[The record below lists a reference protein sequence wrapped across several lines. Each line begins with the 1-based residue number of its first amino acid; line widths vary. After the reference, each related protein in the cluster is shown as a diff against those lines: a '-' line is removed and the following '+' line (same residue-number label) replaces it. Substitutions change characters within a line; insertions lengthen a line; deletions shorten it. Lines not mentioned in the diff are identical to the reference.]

1 MYKKLKNLLEKSIK
15 DKPIAKK
22 IGESFKIIIIINAFA
37 MFIIIS
43 LLIILSSRTERLYK
57 GPYLQAEVVSNMK
70 VEIQVIDKNI
80 YKAIS
85 TEDAEKES
93 QYLKDMNV
101 EVEKFGKNF
110 DLIKNDFNGDERLIS
125 ILEKSLD
132 EADGTIKDI
141 CDLITNNQKE
151 EAINLINKTYSTEIE
166 SIEQNIENI
175 YKSSQIEAKG
185 FVSSSRIYEYLS
197 IGIIGIM
204 LLSILII
211 AITIVKLLIEMLLKG
226 IDNINSMSKNLS
238 QGILDVDNEYLNSD
252 EMGEMACDL
261 ENSIN
266 MLSDYL
272 KDQIHVL
279 ENISKGNLDIS
290 LNSSLQYT
298 GNFMPM
304 KLSLE
309 KIINSLNNSFY
320 EISKSIDLVA
330 SSSQEI
336 SATTQI
342 LSEGS
347 TNQAGVVEEL
357 LSSFHEISEQVK
369 LNAKNANGVNEF
381 ANETKQV
388 VSDGNKKMK
397 ELLVYMKE
405 ICVESNKISGIIKT
419 IRDIAEQTNLLALNA
434 AIEAARAGDAGKGFA
449 VVAEEVR
456 LLAAQSS
463 EAVKVTTELIEK
475 STDVANNGGI
485 LAQETASSLNSIVN
499 NVEQITNLIKE
510 IRQASD
516 LQSQSIMEVTIGVDQ
531 IAEVAQTNSATAEET
546 ASATEE
552 LSIQAQEIN
561 EKLELYKLKNN

>member
-110 DLIKNDFNGDERLIS
+110 DLIKNDFNGNERLIS

-266 MLSDYL
+266 MLSGYL

-357 LSSFHEISEQVK
+357 LSSFHGISEQVK

-405 ICVESNKISGIIKT
+405 ICVESNNISGIIKT

-510 IRQASD
+510 ITQASD

>member
-1 MYKKLKNLLEKSIK
+1 MYKKLKNILEKSIK

-22 IGESFKIIIIINAFA
+22 ISKSFKIIIIINAIA
-37 MFIIIS
+37 MFIIVS
-43 LLIILSSRTERLYK
+43 LLIILSSRTARLYK
-57 GPYLQAEVVSNMK
+57 GPYVQAEIVSNMK

-85 TEDAEKES
+85 TDDVEKKS

-101 EVEKFGKNF
+101 EVENFNKNF

-132 EADGTIKDI
+132 ETDATIKDI
-141 CDLITNNQKE
+141 CNLITNAKE
-151 EAINLINKTYSTEIE
+151 EEVLNLINKTYSTEIE

-175 YKSSQIEAKG
+175 YKASQIEAKG
-185 FVSSSRIYEYLS
+185 FVSSSRLYEYLS
-197 IGIIGIM
+197 MGIIGVM

-211 AITIVKLLIEMLLKG
+211 AITVIKLLIEMLLKG
-226 IDNINSMSKNLS
+226 INNIKNMSKNLS
-238 QGILDVDNEYLNSD
+238 QGILDVDNQYLNTD
-252 EMGEMACDL
+252 EMGEMASDL

-266 MLSDYL
+266 MLSSYL
-272 KDQIHVL
+272 KDETYVL
-279 ENISKGNLDIS
+279 ENISKGNLDIN
-290 LNSSLQYT
+290 LNSSLEYR
-298 GNFMPM
+298 GDFMPM
-304 KLSLE
+304 KVSLE

-320 EISKSIDLVA
+320 YISKSVDLVA

-336 SATTQI
+336 SATTQV

-369 LNAKNANGVNEF
+369 LNAKNANDVNEF
-381 ANETKQV
+381 TKETKQV
-388 VSDGNKKMK
+388 VSDGNKKMQ

-405 ICVESNKISGIIKT
+405 ICTEANKISGIINT

-434 AIEAARAGDAGKGFA
+434 AIEAARAGEAGKGFA

-485 LAQETASSLNSIVN
+485 LAQETASSLNGIVN

-510 IRQASD
+510 ITQASD
-516 LQSQSIMEVTIGVDQ
+516 LQRQSIMEVTIGVDQ

-561 EKLELYKLKNN
+561 EKLEMYKLKNN

>member
-1 MYKKLKNLLEKSIK
+1 MYKKLKNILEKSIK

-22 IGESFKIIIIINAFA
+22 ISKSFKIIIIINAIA
-37 MFIIIS
+37 MFIIVS
-43 LLIILSSRTERLYK
+43 LLIILSSRTARLYK
-57 GPYLQAEVVSNMK
+57 GPYVQAEVVSNMK

-85 TEDAEKES
+85 TDDVEKKS

-101 EVEKFGKNF
+101 EVENFNKNF

-132 EADGTIKDI
+132 ETDATIKDI
-141 CDLITNNQKE
+141 CNLITNAKE
-151 EAINLINKTYSTEIE
+151 EEVLNLINKTYSTEIE

-175 YKSSQIEAKG
+175 YKTSQIEAKG
-185 FVSSSRIYEYLS
+185 FVSSSRLYEYLS
-197 IGIIGIM
+197 VGIIGVM

-211 AITIVKLLIEMLLKG
+211 AITVIKLLIEMLLKG
-226 IDNINSMSKNLS
+226 INNIKNMSKNLS
-238 QGILDVDNEYLNSD
+238 QGILDVDNQYLNTD
-252 EMGEMACDL
+252 EMGEMASDL
-261 ENSIN
+261 EISIN
-266 MLSDYL
+266 MLSSYL
-272 KDQIHVL
+272 KDETYVL
-279 ENISKGNLDIS
+279 ENISKGNLDIN
-290 LNSSLQYT
+290 LNSSLEYT
-298 GNFMPM
+298 GDFMPM
-304 KLSLE
+304 KVSLE

-320 EISKSIDLVA
+320 YISKSVDLVA

-336 SATTQI
+336 SATTQV

-369 LNAKNANGVNEF
+369 LNAKNANDVNEF
-381 ANETKQV
+381 TKETKQV
-388 VSDGNKKMK
+388 VSDGNKKMQ

-405 ICVESNKISGIIKT
+405 ICTEANKISGIINT

-434 AIEAARAGDAGKGFA
+434 AIEAARAGEAGKGFA

-485 LAQETASSLNSIVN
+485 LAQETASSLNGIVN

-510 IRQASD
+510 ITQASD
-516 LQSQSIMEVTIGVDQ
+516 LQRQSIMEVTIGVDQ

-561 EKLELYKLKNN
+561 EKLEMYKLKNN

>member
-1 MYKKLKNLLEKSIK
+1 MYKKLKNILEKSIK
-15 DKPIAKK
+15 DKSIAKK
-22 IGESFKIIIIINAFA
+22 ISKSFKIIIIINAIA
-37 MFIIIS
+37 MFIIVS
-43 LLIILSSRTERLYK
+43 LLIILSSRTARLYK
-57 GPYLQAEVVSNMK
+57 GPYVQAEVVSNMK

-85 TEDAEKES
+85 TDDVEKKS

-101 EVEKFGKNF
+101 EVENFNKNF

-132 EADGTIKDI
+132 ETDATIKDI
-141 CDLITNNQKE
+141 CNLITNAKE
-151 EAINLINKTYSTEIE
+151 EEVLNLINKTYSTEIE

-175 YKSSQIEAKG
+175 YKASQIEAKG
-185 FVSSSRIYEYLS
+185 FVSSSRLYEYLS
-197 IGIIGIM
+197 MGIIGVM

-211 AITIVKLLIEMLLKG
+211 AITVIKLLIEMLLKG
-226 IDNINSMSKNLS
+226 INNIKNMSKNLS
-238 QGILDVDNEYLNSD
+238 QGILDVDNQYLNTD
-252 EMGEMACDL
+252 EMGEMASDL

-266 MLSDYL
+266 MLSSYL
-272 KDQIHVL
+272 KDETYVL
-279 ENISKGNLDIS
+279 ENISKGNLDIN
-290 LNSSLQYT
+290 LNSSLEYT
-298 GNFMPM
+298 GDFMPM
-304 KLSLE
+304 KVSLE

-320 EISKSIDLVA
+320 YISKSVDLVA

-336 SATTQI
+336 SATTQV

-369 LNAKNANGVNEF
+369 LNAKNANDVNEF
-381 ANETKQV
+381 TKETKQV
-388 VSDGNKKMK
+388 VSDGNKKMQ
-397 ELLVYMKE
+397 ELLIYMKE
-405 ICVESNKISGIIKT
+405 ICTEANKISGIINT

-434 AIEAARAGDAGKGFA
+434 AIEAARAGEAGKGFA

-463 EAVKVTTELIEK
+463 QAVKVTTELIEK

-485 LAQETASSLNSIVN
+485 LAQETASSLNGIVN

-510 IRQASD
+510 ITQASD
-516 LQSQSIMEVTIGVDQ
+516 LQRQSIMEVTIGVDQ

-561 EKLELYKLKNN
+561 EKLEMYKLKNN